1 MALSDLSDKSAERL
15 DLTSFS
21 QLVQELINGAVRR
34 HTFSPWELELLL
46 DLQTCRARKSAR
58 AELLRRYLYSTPQ
71 QKRRHRWSDRLFVA
85 FVLLVVVAVIVASI
99 GVMLLILTWLGRAI
113 FG

>member
-1 MALSDLSDKSAERL
+1 LTLPDLSGKSAERL

-46 DLQTCRARKSAR
+46 DLQMCRARKSAR
-58 AELLRRYLYSTPQ
+58 AELLRRYLKAVQ
-71 QKRRHRWSDRLFVA
+71 QQFALDGSSFLRLADFIEREQQRSAPHRSAQAATAVA
-85 FVLLVVVAVIVASI
+85 APCA
-99 GVMLLILTWLGRAI
+99 T
-113 FG
+113 

>member
-1 MALSDLSDKSAERL
+1 LALSDLSDKSAERL

-58 AELLRRYLYSTPQ
+58 AELLRRYLKAVQQQFAVDASRFLRLADFIEREHQRSASQRSTQMATAAAAPC
-71 QKRRHRWSDRLFVA
+71 A
-85 FVLLVVVAVIVASI
+85 
-99 GVMLLILTWLGRAI
+99 T
-113 FG
+113 